1 MGQTL
6 VQNQRAVNMKLNAD
20 ALPAGFSVL
29 SAASNLQVAYGD
41 DSLQHGIFTYFLLKA
56 ISGEQS
62 AQPTRQLNM
71 GQLADYVTQKTR
83 QFALNNNKQQDPKFI
98 GDQQLAVVY

>member
-1 MGQTL
+1 L
-6 VQNQRAVNMKLNAD
+6 VQNQRAVNLKQNAD

-41 DSLQHGIFTYFLLKA
+41 DSLQHGVFTFFLLKG
-56 ISGEQS
+56 ISGEQVG
-62 AQPTRQLNM
+62 QPSKQMNL
-71 GQLADYVTQKTR
+71 GQLADYVSQKTR

-98 GDQQLAVVY
+98 GDQQQLVVY

>member
-1 MGQTL
+1 
-6 VQNQRAVNMKLNAD
+6 
-20 ALPAGFSVL
+20 
-29 SAASNLQVAYGD
+29 
-41 DSLQHGIFTYFLLKA
+41 LLKA

-71 GQLADYVTQKTR
+71 GQLSDYVTQKTR